1 MLLRSEKGTLRRADA
16 ITARADL
23 RSVKSMADGY
33 YRPYW
38 GNNYVNSPC
47 QGKKKALQKAF

>member
-1 MLLRSEKGTLRRADA
+1 MLSRSEKSTLCPEDA

-33 YRPYW
+33 LPKL
-38 GNNYVNSPC
+38 GE
-47 QGKKKALQKAF
+47 